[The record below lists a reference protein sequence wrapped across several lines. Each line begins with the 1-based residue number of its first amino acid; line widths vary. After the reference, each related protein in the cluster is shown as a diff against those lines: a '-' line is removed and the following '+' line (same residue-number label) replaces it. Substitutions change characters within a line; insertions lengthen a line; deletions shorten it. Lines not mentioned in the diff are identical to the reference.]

1 LKNIVPSALQNNQ
14 ATLLKKALEKL
25 ERAGRIAENT
35 ALVVLLGT
43 MMLVAVFQIVNR
55 QLLGSMFAIPWA
67 DELVRFIVLWLAMVG
82 SIAACRDNKHIRID
96 AITHVLSGVVVS
108 WIKIAVDVFAAIVC
122 AIIGWQAFRLVR
134 EEVSWG
140 DYVIGDI
147 PLWLAHAVVPVAFF
161 LISYQ
166 FAVRVL
172 RLAYGIFRSD
182 AAEVGA

>member
-1 LKNIVPSALQNNQ
+1 
-14 ATLLKKALEKL
+14 LKKALEKL
-25 ERAGRIAENT
+25 ERAGRFAENT

-43 MMLVAVFQIVNR
+43 MIIVAVFQIINR
-55 QLLGSMFAIPWA
+55 QLLGSMFAMPWA

-96 AITHVLSGVVVS
+96 AITHILSGAVVT
-108 WIKIAVDVFAAIVC
+108 WIKILVDVFAAAVC

-140 DYVIGDI
+140 DYVMGDV

-166 FAVRVL
+166 FLVRVL
-172 RLAYGIFRSD
+172 KLAYGLVRPEASE
-182 AAEVGA
+182 AST

>member
-1 LKNIVPSALQNNQ
+1 M
-14 ATLLKKALEKL
+14 KKALEKL
-25 ERAGRIAENT
+25 ERAGRFAENT

-43 MMLVAVFQIVNR
+43 MIVVAVFQIVNR

-96 AITHVLSGVVVS
+96 AITHVLSGSVVTV
-108 WIKIAVDVFAAIVC
+108 IKIVVDIFAAAVC
-122 AIIGWQAFRLVR
+122 AVIGWQAFRLVR

-140 DYVIGDI
+140 DYVIGDV

-166 FAVRVL
+166 FLVRVL
-172 RLAYGIFRSD
+172 RLAYGLARPEAGEASS
-182 AAEVGA
+182 